1 MRSLGFIQYSLDC
14 ARDKFLFYMI
24 AYLSG
29 LIKFKT
35 EKSIVLDVHNVGY
48 EIFLSQQNLEKNK
61 LGVEKSFFIHL
72 HMREDS
78 LELFGFETEEE
89 KRFFELLISVSGV
102 GPKSALAVLSMAKL
116 NELKQAIL
124 KNDATLLRKVS
135 GIGQKTAERL
145 IVELKNKL
153 REFAL
158 NDEDKNNSH
167 QAGSD
172 TFNALES
179 LGYSTNEI
187 REALRQIDAQIEDE
201 NEIIKSALK
210 ILGKNKK

>member
-1 MRSLGFIQYSLDC
+1 
-14 ARDKFLFYMI
+14 MI